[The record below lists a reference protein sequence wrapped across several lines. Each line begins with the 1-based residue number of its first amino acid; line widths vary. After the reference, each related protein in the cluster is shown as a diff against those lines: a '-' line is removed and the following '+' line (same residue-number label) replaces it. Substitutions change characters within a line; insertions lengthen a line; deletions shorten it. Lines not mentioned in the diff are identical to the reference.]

1 MVRPARCADNHKN
14 DSVLTDKHVFV
25 PTAQQ
30 IPMASYPVQP
40 MYDAY
45 GKPLGHPE
53 NLQAGYPMA
62 PQYSGM
68 PPQYAVMQPG
78 AYPPQMMDPAYG
90 QGNMLLIM
98 MPNILITW

>member
-1 MVRPARCADNHKN
+1 
-14 DSVLTDKHVFV
+14 
-25 PTAQQ
+25 
-30 IPMASYPVQP
+30 MASYPVQP

-53 NLQAGYPMA
+53 NPHAGYPMA

-78 AYPPQMMDPAYG
+78 PYPPQMMDPAYG
-90 QGNMLLIM
+90 QGNMWSAVSEMFVCLFF
-98 MPNILITW
+98 NHILDATK

>member
-1 MVRPARCADNHKN
+1 
-14 DSVLTDKHVFV
+14 
-25 PTAQQ
+25 
-30 IPMASYPVQP
+30 MASYPVQP

-53 NLQAGYPMA
+53 NLHAGYPMA
-62 PQYSGM
+62 PQYPGM

-78 AYPPQMMDPAYG
+78 VYPPQMMDPAYG

-98 MPNILITW
+98 IPKKSHFRHIFLIPW